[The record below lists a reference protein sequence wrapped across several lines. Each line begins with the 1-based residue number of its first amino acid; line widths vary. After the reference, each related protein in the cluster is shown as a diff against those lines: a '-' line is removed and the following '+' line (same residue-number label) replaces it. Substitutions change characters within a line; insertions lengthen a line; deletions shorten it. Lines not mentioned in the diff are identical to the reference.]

1 MNKKCLFALS
11 IVFTLFF
18 ASQIRA
24 EDSIPQ
30 HIDLSDTK
38 YFPPIFNQGDIGS
51 CDWFAV
57 VYYQMTYIY
66 NKVYNRSVDS
76 GNTFSPKLGYNVLNN
91 GGAYPFNIR
100 VDDVYKF
107 SLKHGS
113 ATMADFPYDMD
124 YKPWCTDAEIW
135 KKALTYR
142 LENFTHFTCK
152 YRDPTADYSFPD
164 STAWLSEI
172 KKLLSRGEVLVIQST
187 TFSGSLFKAISDD
200 TATHE
205 DDKYVGEQILYSG
218 NNGPDHTLALVGYN
232 DHIWVDLNDDS
243 IVQNN
248 EKGALKIAD
257 SYGVNSY
264 SHNKGFLWMA
274 YSTVPSSIWQY
285 RVNRMTVRSN
295 YKPKIFCKLTLNST
309 KRDNLRFQFGRSASN
324 NSIDIPVD
332 NPFVFDPNGLGYG
345 SGTNGVSLITGANCS
360 FNGGF
365 DASDGNFVF
374 DLSDIY
380 NDNNTNYW
388 YLKIDNNSDTPCII
402 KKFEITNSE
411 NTVLAQDITLP
422 DTLINKETY
431 RFLKPLN
438 SPATVPNHNGKIT
451 LNSIK
456 TYPNPVS
463 SELTL
468 SNCLSLAGGTVKL
481 FSQHGRLL
489 STSNILSKDIIRVQ
503 MNNAPPGSYMVVL
516 IDKNGRIKQNV
527 KIIKM

>member
-1 MNKKCLFALS
+1 
-11 IVFTLFF
+11 VFTLFF
-18 ASQIRA
+18 SSQIKS

-30 HIDLSDTK
+30 HIDLSSTK
-38 YFPPIFNQGDIGS
+38 YFPPIFDQGYIGS

-57 VYYQMTYIY
+57 VYYQMTYLF
-66 NKVYNRSVDS
+66 NRAYDRSADS
-76 GNTFSPKLGYNVLNN
+76 GTTFSPKFGYNVLNN
-91 GGAYPFNIR
+91 GGVYPYNIR

-113 ATMADFPYDMD
+113 ATMADFPYDMN

-135 KKALTYR
+135 KKALNYR
-142 LENFTHFTCK
+142 LETFSHFTCNNSD
-152 YRDPTADYSFPD
+152 RTADYSLPD
-164 STAWLSEI
+164 STAWLREI
-172 KKLLSRGEVLVIQST
+172 KKLLSGGEVLVIQST
-187 TFSGSLFKAISDD
+187 TFSGSRFKAIGDD
-200 TATHE
+200 PAINE
-205 DDKYVGEQILYSG
+205 DDKYVGEQIIYSG

-232 DHIWVDLNDDS
+232 DFIWVDLNGDG
-243 IVQNN
+243 IVQSD

-257 SYGVNSY
+257 SFGTNSY

-274 YSTVPSSIWQY
+274 YSTAPSSIWQC
-285 RVNRMTVRSN
+285 RVNRMTVRSS
-295 YKPKIFCKLTLNST
+295 YKPKIFCKLTLNSAR
-309 KRDNLRFQFGRSASN
+309 RDNIRFQFGRSASN
-324 NSIDIPVD
+324 SGTDIPVD
-332 NPFVFDPNGLGYG
+332 SMFVFDPNGLGYG
-345 SGTNGVSLITGANCS
+345 PGTNGVSLIAGANCS
-360 FNGGF
+360 FNGGL

-374 DLSDIY
+374 DLTDIY
-380 NDNNTNYW
+380 NENDADYW
-388 YLKIDNNSDTPCII
+388 YLKIDNKSDTPCII
-402 KKFEITNSE
+402 KKFEITDSE
-411 NTVLAQDITLP
+411 NTVLTQDINLP
-422 DTLINKETY
+422 DTVINKETY

-438 SPATVPNHNGKIT
+438 SPATVPSRNGKIT

-489 STSNILSKDIIRVQ
+489 STSNILSKDIIRIQ
-503 MNNAPPGSYMVVL
+503 MNNAPPGSYMVAL